1 MHSHLKKIGLIA
13 FVFLI
18 QLKIK
23 SQNFDLILKGGLA
36 SYTGGTRNLK
46 VHESA
51 INFNTKDISKEM
63 NTSPFG
69 TAFGFEVVLQPNDYK
84 RFGVFAGWNYRRN
97 TFRATN
103 SNGGKLAWR
112 FATRRLTVF
121 GMFIQASK
129 KFDVGYSFDLMQMRL
144 LQNAENFNVS
154 VYGKKT
160 DNSGGL
166 EHFYQPKEKGLKNA
180 YRAFGATVF
189 ANYNLNKLLNIR
201 LTYIHD
207 FFGVTPYLFEDPSK
221 EFKYYLSQLEL
232 SVNLKVSGLFKKEKG
247 NKK

>member
-13 FVFLI
+13 FVFSVP
-18 QLKIK
+18 LKTK
-23 SQNFDLILKGGLA
+23 AQNFDLLLKGGLA

-69 TAFGFEVVLQPNDYK
+69 AAFGFEVVIRNKGDR

-97 TFRATN
+97 TFRATTN
-103 SNGGKLAWR
+103 IGGKLAWR

-121 GMFIQASK
+121 GMFIQVSK
-129 KFDVGYSFDLMQMRL
+129 KFDVGYSFDLMQLRF

-160 DNSGGL
+160 DNSGGW
-166 EHFYQPKEKGLKNA
+166 EHFYQPKEGGLRNA

-207 FFGVTPYLFEDPSK
+207 FFGVTPYLLEDPSK

-232 SVNLKVSGLFKKEKG
+232 GVNLKVSGLFKKEKG